1 METVL
6 ENQNLSDEE
15 KFERTKT
22 AKGGTWY
29 DGWQPYCM
37 TCSTMA
43 RMRSESYGF
52 RCTHCGNMIGFNL
65 HRLQES
71 PLNRFDDKE
80 GGDIYIK
87 GTEVIRNTKERGVVI
102 VGHTGIGSTTFVD
115 LKNVKDI
122 LVIDDIEKHINEQTD
137 IHCMSAF
144 ESKKFKD
151 GQSFDVISKVHYEP
165 YADDIKPNEKFYKKF
180 ENQRNHKRKNNK
192 HKRR

>member
-1 METVL
+1 MDFHLL

-37 TCSTMA
+37 TCSTMD

-71 PLNRFDDKE
+71 PLNRFEGKE
-80 GGDIYIK
+80 GGDTFKK
-87 GTEVIRNTKERGVVI
+87 GAEVVRNTKERGILI
-102 VGHTGIGSTTFVD
+102 VGHTGIGRTTFVD
-115 LKNVKDI
+115 LKDKEGIVF
-122 LVIDDIEKHINEQTD
+122 IDDIEKHLNPRTD
-137 IHCMSAF
+137 IPLLENKAF
-144 ESKKFKD
+144 FEMGKIFN
-151 GQSFDVISKVHYEP
+151 EP
-165 YADDIKPNEKFYKKF
+165 CFADDIKINEPFYKKF
-180 ENQRNHKRKNNK
+180 DNNRNHKRNNNK
-192 HKRR
+192 RRR